1 MRLLKRFL
9 PSMAVFIA
17 LVAVLA
23 TLGAAMM
30 PDWSVEPLT
39 QHIKVASDNSSIQA
53 RDTATARDIRNIRN
67 TDSRAEEATGTPAK
81 GANEQTA
88 SSAGTKRNDGKT
100 GNNANDNVENILK
113 TDQEG
118 TYKVKTTNLR
128 IKLAPNVTINAILRS
143 PVNARGKRPAT
154 LFIHGA
160 GTGKASE
167 VYGDIASAM
176 SSAGIVT
183 LVPDKRLDTY
193 TTFHRDYYAMA
204 EDYMTSLKTLRSQ
217 PDVDPAQAG
226 IYAESEGTW
235 IAEAMAHRH
244 PGAIPFMMLT
254 SPPAVSGRRQMA
266 MAANTYVDYVGAP
279 NGLNRDVDKF
289 IGLDFAPLGL
299 QYADFPAERYL
310 KDLTM
315 PILISFGTDD
325 LSMPIDQGATDIING
340 TEAAGNK
347 NVLVRYYHANHQMR
361 VGAHTS
367 VPGLPLDKHYTHD
380 LEDWTNAIAAGTKA
394 DDWVT
399 PQIAGDQPN
408 QRLAVPSSVKPGP
421 IGSLSTILVLLAAII
436 LCIAMAGIVGLGI
449 AIGHLLKR
457 DRQTKQSSSPSLDQ
471 NDMKKSLTTNST
483 SGKADFAMD
492 DSQYPP
498 ATDSAIRESDSG
510 ANYGRF
516 PHRLTTALALNGCCA
531 VLGIAAFFVYVIIA
545 AKSALTLTSRDTMLT
560 WGWTLMQV
568 IALINIVLLTWLMME
583 LWRSRG
589 GHFPKNKA
597 LSISNEQ
604 ANITRNIDTSNIAA
618 AISSNTINRSE
629 IPFQSFW
636 TPAHFIV
643 AALCI
648 IAAVLSLVMMAFFGL
663 FSL

>member
-9 PSMAVFIA
+9 PSVAVFVV

-23 TLGAAMM
+23 TLGTAMT
-30 PDWSVEPLT
+30 PSWSIEPLT
-39 QHIKVASDNSSIQA
+39 QHIKVTSADSTIKA
-53 RDTATARDIRNIRN
+53 R
-67 TDSRAEEATGTPAK
+67 
-81 GANEQTA
+81 
-88 SSAGTKRNDGKT
+88 SA
-100 GNNANDNVENILK
+100 K

-118 TYKVKTTNLR
+118 TYKVNTRNLR
-128 IKLAPNVTINAILRS
+128 IQLAPNVTINAILRS
-143 PVNARGKRPAT
+143 PVGAPGKRPAT

-204 EDYMTSLKTLRSQ
+204 EDYMTSLNVLRSQ

-244 PGAIPFMMLT
+244 PNAIPFMMLT

-266 MAANTYVDYVGAP
+266 MAANTYVDYIGAP
-279 NGLNRDVDKF
+279 KGLNRDVDKF

-299 QYADFPAERYL
+299 QYADFPAEQYL

-315 PILISFGTDD
+315 PILVSFGTDD
-325 LSMPIDQGATDIING
+325 LSMPIEQGATDIING
-340 TEAAGNK
+340 ASAAGNK

-380 LEDWTNAIAAGTKA
+380 IEDWTNAVAAGTKA
-394 DDWVT
+394 DEWIT
-399 PQIAGDQPN
+399 PQIAGDQPK
-408 QRLAVPSSVKPGP
+408 QRLAVPTSVKPGL
-421 IGSLSTILVLLAAII
+421 IGSLSAILVLLSAIV
-436 LCIAMAGIVGLGI
+436 LCAAMAGIVGLSI
-449 AIGHLLKR
+449 AIGHWVKR
-457 DRQTKQSSSPSLDQ
+457 SGQTERGSSLSPDK
-471 NDMKKSLTTNST
+471 DGIKKASAANST
-483 SGKADFAMD
+483 IGKIDPD
-492 DSQYPP
+492 TSDLEYSW
-498 ATDSAIRESDSG
+498 ATGSAVRESGSST
-510 ANYGRF
+510 AYGRF
-516 PHRLTTALALNGCCA
+516 PHRLSAALALNGCCA
-531 VLGIAAFFVYVIIA
+531 VLGIAAFFAYVVIA
-545 AKSALTLTSRDTMLT
+545 AKSALTLTSRGTLLG
-560 WGWTLMQV
+560 WGWVLMHV
-568 IALINIVLLTWLMME
+568 IALLNVALLTWLVME

-589 GHFPKNKA
+589 NR
-597 LSISNEQ
+597 LSQDN
-604 ANITRNIDTSNIAA
+604 
-618 AISSNTINRSE
+618 
-629 IPFQSFW
+629 QSQGFW

-643 AALCI
+643 AALCVI
-648 IAAVLSLVMMAFFGL
+648 SAVASLVMMAFFGL
-663 FSL
+663 YTL